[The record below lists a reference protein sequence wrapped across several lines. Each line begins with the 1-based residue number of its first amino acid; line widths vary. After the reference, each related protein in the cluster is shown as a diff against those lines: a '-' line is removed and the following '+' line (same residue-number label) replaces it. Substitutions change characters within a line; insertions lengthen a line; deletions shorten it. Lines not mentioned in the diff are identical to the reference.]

1 MTSIS
6 RMTRIP
12 ALLLF
17 VAAAACG
24 GGQKTGTTPAAG
36 GGAGGEGQAAA
47 QGAEQGAAGGGATQ
61 ALPAIP
67 AQPAAMPEALLA
79 TISVGDPQGQL
90 TQVAAYADAVNPGFG
105 AMIAP
110 AQMLRMLGA
119 SVGVPSL
126 DGVDLTKPIYLLLLD
141 PQKGGGQALLVVGV
155 GNETQLTGSVGGGS
169 MVQVH
174 DGFAAIGKGASLTA
188 ASPYALSNLIKNA
201 PPKEPHVVV
210 YMSRIMDSYG
220 AQFEAQMRESM
231 GNKSGPERM
240 AAEGIHKA
248 FRSIDRIEASL
259 EASAANATASVS
271 FYPVQGSALAT
282 WSGSQKPA
290 DYDVAARLPAGPW
303 LMVAADNIDWTPL
316 NSFLTQLAQA
326 QGKPELAEWFGAV
339 GHEMAFALYAKKN
352 EAVRAAGV
360 VSAKDPAKLKQLLT
374 TYIKM
379 MAQKAPDMDSMKV
392 TAKASGYSTG
402 GAKLAEITVK
412 PGPKTD
418 ADDKASFEKQFG
430 KAGLKSYVGV
440 TGNWL
445 VFSFDKASSAK
456 KLTAKL
462 VRSAK
467 AKKPRSSLG
476 GQIEGALSESKT
488 RKESGVLVFDMA
500 AISTDKAAAK
510 GATVTVGLGF
520 EGSTVKSRISVPPQ
534 VLKLAF
540 MMRSQGAP

>member
-1 MTSIS
+1 MRSIS

-24 GGQKTGTTPAAG
+24 GGQKGGTTTPA
-36 GGAGGEGQAAA
+36 GGAGGAGQPAP
-47 QGAEQGAAGGGATQ
+47 QGAEQGGAAGGAAQ

-79 TISVGDPQGQL
+79 TVSVGDPQGQL
-90 TQVAAYADAVNPGFG
+90 SQVAAYADAVNPGFG

-119 SVGVPSL
+119 SVGAPSL
-126 DGVDLTKPIYLLLLD
+126 DGVDLSKPIYLLLLD

-155 GNETQLTGSVGGGS
+155 SNEATLAGSVGGGS

-174 DGFAAIGKGASLTA
+174 DGFAAVGKSASLTA

-220 AQFEAQMRESM
+220 AQFEAQMRQSM
-231 GNKSGPERM
+231 GSKSGPEQIV
-240 AAEGIHKA
+240 AESIHNA
-248 FRSIDRIEASL
+248 LRSIDRIEASL
-259 EASAANATASVS
+259 EASATNATASVS
-271 FYPVQGSALAT
+271 FFPVKGSSLAT

-290 DYDVAARLPAGPW
+290 AYDVAARLPAGPW
-303 LMVAADNIDWTPL
+303 LMVAADDIDWSPL
-316 NSFLTQLAQA
+316 AGFFTQLAQA
-326 QGKPELAEWFGAV
+326 QGKPELGDWFGAL
-339 GHEMAFALYAKKN
+339 GHEAAFALYAKKN
-352 EAVRAAGV
+352 EAVRVTGV
-360 VSAKDPAKLKQLLT
+360 VSTNDAAKMQKLLT
-374 TYIKM
+374 TYIKT
-379 MAQKAPDMDSMKV
+379 MAQKMPEMDSMKV
-392 TAKASGYSTG
+392 TAKANGYSTG

-418 ADDKASFEKQFG
+418 AADKKKFEKQFG
-430 KAGLKSYVGV
+430 KGGLKSYVGV
-440 TGNWL
+440 TGSWL
-445 VFSFDKASSAK
+445 VFSVDKATSAK

-467 AKKPRSSLG
+467 AKKPKSSLG
-476 GQIEGALSESKT
+476 AQIEGALSDSKA
-488 RKESGVLVFDMA
+488 RKESGVVVFDMA
-500 AISTDKAAAK
+500 AIAPNKAAAK
-510 GATVTVGLGF
+510 GATVTLGLGF
-520 EGSTVKSRISVPPQ
+520 EGSTVKSRISVPPE

-540 MMRSQGAP
+540 MMRNSAP